1 MADFEITLKK
11 INTKLQMLQITRNE
25 YHRILQRSK
34 IRDLEK
40 HLQMFEERLD
50 EVHELKGKI
59 RELKLEQEE
68 NIEEIENQT
77 SEH

>member
-25 YHRILQRSK
+25 CPRILQRSK
-34 IRDLEK
+34 IRELEK
-40 HLQMFEERLD
+40 YLQMFEERLE

-59 RELKLEQEE
+59 QELKLEQEE
-68 NIEEIENQT
+68 I
-77 SEH
+77 